1 MFTWIEDKTR
11 TTQSDSLSNQ
21 AKLSLLHQALLSN
34 PALQTHLKPKFL
46 LYVLINKQN
55 IDNNKRPKGQHSKG
69 PPQGHGTEM
78 KKLSR
83 YIINSDILTKIT
95 TRRVG
100 PANGWIA
107 LLFAGI
113 SNEIS
118 RRGSDEQISS
128 ETTRLFSHLSKI
140 MNLIIQRNCRGLKI
154 NVIET
159 TLLVQALLTIAFC
172 LQVTHLKKVTIK
184 PLHNYSYSTNV
195 EADER
200 AECGSTFLVMLIS
213 IQIYRKLL
221 YICTS
226 L

>member
-1 MFTWIEDKTR
+1 M
-11 TTQSDSLSNQ
+11 
-21 AKLSLLHQALLSN
+21 
-34 PALQTHLKPKFL
+34 
-46 LYVLINKQN
+46 
-55 IDNNKRPKGQHSKG
+55 
-69 PPQGHGTEM
+69 
-78 KKLSR
+78 
-83 YIINSDILTKIT
+83 
-95 TRRVG
+95 G

-184 PLHNYSYSTNV
+184 PLHNYSYSTYV

-221 YICTS
+221 YTCTS